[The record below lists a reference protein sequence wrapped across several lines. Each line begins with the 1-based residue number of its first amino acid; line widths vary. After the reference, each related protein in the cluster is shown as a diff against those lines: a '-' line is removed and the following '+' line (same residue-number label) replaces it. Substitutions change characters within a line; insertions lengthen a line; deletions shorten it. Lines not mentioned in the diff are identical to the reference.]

1 LEEIGMTNRRDW
13 IGQASLLAASGFGT
27 RGPRSWLDESNA
39 ERFTQASIR
48 DDFPIAQRRVYLNNA
63 SIHPMST
70 STRRVVEAYFDARNR
85 GTMDEGASPDVPVD
99 LPRVKALYAA
109 LIGARASDIAFVPST
124 TVGENLVVAGLGIPH
139 SGGNVVTDG
148 LHFDGSQY
156 MYQSLKQRG
165 LDVRVVPARDNAIH
179 IEDMERMIDRNTK
192 LVAVSFVSWANGFT
206 HDLKKVA
213 DLAHANGALVYVDLI
228 QGVGSRP
235 VDVVAA
241 GVDFAA
247 NASYKWLMGDLGVG
261 FLYARQEHLG
271 RLFQRAQ
278 YGFRQI
284 TNDQT
289 HILPGDPPGDAPVT
303 FTMKSGT
310 GSYFEVG
317 TWGTP
322 VLAAL
327 SNSLAFLNEYG
338 VARIHEHNRALA
350 LRILKELPRHGY
362 LALTPESSVGSIVSF
377 AVKDAEETA
386 RRLARAKVDVGFQ
399 GTRMRISPSIYNND
413 QDVDALLAALS

>member
-1 LEEIGMTNRRDW
+1 MTSRRDW
-13 IGQASLLAASGFGT
+13 IGQTSSFLAVAGLGMPGSHGLLNESLVAG
-27 RGPRSWLDESNA
+27 A
-39 ERFTQASIR
+39 ERFTAAAIR
-48 DDFPIAQRRVYLNNA
+48 DEFPIAERRVYLNNA

-70 STRRVVEAYFDARNR
+70 SARRVVEAYFSARNR
-85 GTMDEGASPDVPVD
+85 GTDDETASPDVPVD

-109 LIGARASDIAFVPST
+109 LIGAQGSDIAFVPST

-139 SGGNVVTDG
+139 SGGNVVTDA

-165 LDVRVVPARDNAIH
+165 LDVRVVPARDGAIH
-179 IEDMERMIDRNTK
+179 IEDMERVVDRSTK
-192 LVAVSFVSWANGFT
+192 LVAISFVSWANGFT

-213 DLAHANGALVYVDLI
+213 DLAHANGAPVYVDLI

-261 FLYARQEHLG
+261 FLYARQDHLG
-271 RLFQRAQ
+271 HDFQRAQ

-284 TNDQT
+284 ANEQT
-289 HILPGDPPGDAPVT
+289 HILPGDPTADTPLT
-303 FTMKSGT
+303 WTQRSGT
-310 GSYFEVG
+310 GSFFEVG

-327 SNSLAFLNEYG
+327 SNSLVFLNDYG
-338 VARIHEHNRALA
+338 VARIHEHNRTLA
-350 LRILKELPRHGY
+350 LRILTELPKYGY
-362 LALTPESSVGSIVSF
+362 MPLTPDSSVGSIVSF
-377 AVKDAEETA
+377 AVKDRGETV

-413 QDVDALLAALS
+413 RDVDALLSALS

>member
-1 LEEIGMTNRRDW
+1 MTSRRDW
-13 IGQASLLAASGFGT
+13 IGQASGMLAAAGMGG
-27 RGPRSWLDESNA
+27 RGAHGWWGESNRRSA
-39 ERFTQASIR
+39 ERFTPSAIR
-48 DDFPIAQRRVYLNNA
+48 DEFPIAERRVYLNNA

-70 STRRVVEAYFDARNR
+70 STRRVVEAYFEARNR
-85 GTMDEGASPDVPVD
+85 GTKDDGASPDVPVD
-99 LPRVKALYAA
+99 LPGVKALYAS
-109 LIGARASDIAFVPST
+109 LIGAQASDIAFVPST
-124 TVGENLVVAGLGIPH
+124 TVGENLVVAGLGVPT
-139 SGGNVVTDG
+139 SGGNVVTDA

-165 LDVRVVPARDNAIH
+165 LDVRVVPAREGAIH
-179 IEDMERMIDRNTK
+179 MEDMERVIDRKTK
-192 LVAVSFVSWANGFT
+192 LVSVSFVSWANGFA

-213 DLAHANGALVYVDLI
+213 DLAHANGAMVYADLI

-235 VDVVAA
+235 VNVVAA

-247 NASYKWLMGDLGVG
+247 NSSYKWLMGDLGVG
-261 FLYARQEHLG
+261 FLYARQERLG
-271 RLFQRAQ
+271 REFKRAQ

-284 TNDQT
+284 TDDQT
-289 HILPGDPPGDAPVT
+289 HILPGDPPADTPLT
-303 FTMKSGT
+303 WTMKSGT

-338 VARIHEHNRALA
+338 VPGIHEHNRALA
-350 LRILKELPRHGY
+350 LRILRELPRHGY
-362 LALTPESSVGSIVSF
+362 TALTPESSVGSIVSF
-377 AVKDAEETA
+377 TVKDPEETA

-399 GTRMRISPSIYNND
+399 GARMRISPSIYNND
-413 QDVDALLAALS
+413 QDVDALLSALS

>member
-1 LEEIGMTNRRDW
+1 MSSRRDW
-13 IGQASLLAASGFGT
+13 IGQAGSLLALAGLRP
-27 RGPRSWLDESNA
+27 RGHAWSNDSVATAAATLTPA
-39 ERFTQASIR
+39 EIR
-48 DDFPIAQRRVYLNNA
+48 DEFPIAERRVYLNNA
-63 SIHPMST
+63 SIHPMSS
-70 STRRVVEAYFDARNR
+70 STRRVVESYFTARNR
-85 GTMDEGASPDVPVD
+85 GTNDESASPDVPVD

-109 LIGARASDIAFVPST
+109 LIGAQASDIAFVPST
-124 TVGENLVVAGLGIPH
+124 TVGENLVVAGLGLPR
-139 SGGNVVTDG
+139 SGGNVVTDA
-148 LHFDGSQY
+148 LHYDGSQY

-165 LDVRVVPARDNAIH
+165 LDVRVVPARDGAIH
-179 IEDMERMIDRNTK
+179 MDDMARMVDRNTK

-206 HDLKKVA
+206 HDLKRVA
-213 DLAHANGALVYVDLI
+213 DLAHANGALVYADLV

-235 VDVVAA
+235 VNVVAA

-271 RLFQRAQ
+271 RAIQRAQ

-284 TNDQT
+284 TNEQT
-289 HILPGDPPGDAPVT
+289 HILPGDPPADAPLT
-303 FTMKSGT
+303 WTMKSGT

-322 VLAAL
+322 VLVAL
-327 SNSLAFLNEYG
+327 SNSLAFLSDYG
-338 VARIHEHNRALA
+338 VARIHEHNRALS

-362 LALTPESSVGSIVSF
+362 AALTPESSVGSIVSF
-377 AVKDAEETA
+377 TVKDREETA
-386 RRLARAKVDVGFQ
+386 RRLARAKIDVGFQ

-413 QDVDALLAALS
+413 QDVDTLLSALS

>member
-1 LEEIGMTNRRDW
+1 MTSRRHW
-13 IGQASLLAASGFGT
+13 IGQASSLLAVAGFGT
-27 RGPRSWLDESNA
+27 RGSHGSVSELTTTSREL
-39 ERFTQASIR
+39 TLASIR
-48 DDFPIAQRRVYLNNA
+48 DEFPIAQRRVYLNNA

-70 STRRVVEAYFDARNR
+70 STRRVVEAYFEARNL
-85 GTMDEGASPDVPVD
+85 GTKDDSASPDVPVD

-109 LIGARASDIAFVPST
+109 LIGAQASDIAFVPST
-124 TVGENLVVAGLGIPH
+124 TVGENLVVTGLGIPR
-139 SGGNVVTDG
+139 SGGNIVTDA
-148 LHFDGSQY
+148 LHYDGSQY

-165 LDVRVVPARDNAIH
+165 LDVRVVPARDGAIH
-179 IEDMERMIDRNTK
+179 LEDMERMVDRNTR
-192 LVAVSFVSWANGFT
+192 LVAVSFVSWANGFA

-235 VDVVAA
+235 VNVVAA

-261 FLYARQEHLG
+261 FLYARQDLLG
-271 RLFQRAQ
+271 RRFQRAQ
-278 YGFRQI
+278 LGFRQI
-284 TNDQT
+284 TNEQT
-289 HILPGDPPGDAPVT
+289 HILPGDPPADSPVT
-303 FTMKSGT
+303 WTMKSGT

-322 VLAAL
+322 VLVAL
-327 SNSLAFLNEYG
+327 SNSLAFLNDYG

-350 LRILKELPRHGY
+350 LRIQNELPKHGY
-362 LALTPESSVGSIVSF
+362 MSLTPESSVGSIVSF
-377 AVKDAEETA
+377 AVKDREDTA

-399 GTRMRISPSIYNND
+399 GTRMRISPSIYND
-413 QDVDALLAALS
+413 DRDVDTLLSALS

>member
-1 LEEIGMTNRRDW
+1 
-13 IGQASLLAASGFGT
+13 
-27 RGPRSWLDESNA
+27 
-39 ERFTQASIR
+39 
-48 DDFPIAQRRVYLNNA
+48 
-63 SIHPMST
+63 
-70 STRRVVEAYFDARNR
+70 
-85 GTMDEGASPDVPVD
+85 VD
-99 LPRVKALYAA
+99 LPGVKALYAK
-109 LIGARASDIAFVPST
+109 LIGAQASDIAFVPST

-139 SGGNVVTDG
+139 SGGNVVTDA

-156 MYQSLKQRG
+156 MYQSLKQHG
-165 LDVRVVPARDNAIH
+165 LDVRVVPVRDNAIH
-179 IEDMERMIDRNTK
+179 IEDMARVVDRNTK
-192 LVAVSFVSWANGFT
+192 VVAVSFVSWANGFT
-206 HDLKKVA
+206 HDLKHVA
-213 DLAHANGALVYVDLI
+213 DLAHAHGAMVYVDLI

-271 RLFQRAQ
+271 REFQRAQ

-284 TNDQT
+284 ANDQT
-289 HILPGDPPGDAPVT
+289 HILPGDPPADSPLT

-327 SNSLAFLNEYG
+327 GNSLAFLNDYG
-338 VARIHEHNRALA
+338 VGRIHEHNRALA
-350 LRILKELPRHGY
+350 MRIWKELPRHGY
-362 LALTPESSVGSIVSF
+362 LGLTPEASVGSIVSF
-377 AVKDAEETA
+377 AVKDPQDTA
-386 RRLARAKVDVGFQ
+386 RRLARAKVDVAFQ

-413 QDVDALLAALS
+413 QDVDTLLSALS